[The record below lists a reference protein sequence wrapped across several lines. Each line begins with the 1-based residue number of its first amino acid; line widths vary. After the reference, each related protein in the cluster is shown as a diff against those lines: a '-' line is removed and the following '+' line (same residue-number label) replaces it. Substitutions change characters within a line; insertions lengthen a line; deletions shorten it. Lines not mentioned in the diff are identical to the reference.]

1 MGSTKRAIRI
11 AEGDLARGRRASAM
25 YHLAQ
30 GDSPPL
36 RFYARNIGR
45 YASCTTLLL
54 LGTLGC
60 AGTACA
66 TIYGPEL
73 MRYAQ
78 SLF

>member
-1 MGSTKRAIRI
+1 MGSTKRAIRK
-11 AEGDLARGRRASAM
+11 AEENLAKGYRRSAM
-25 YHLAQ
+25 HHLTQ
-30 GDSPPL
+30 SDNPL
-36 RFYARNIGR
+36 LKFYARNIGR